1 MDNKTFIIA
10 VMEDIQDGYGS
21 LIITLKERINSA
33 RIKAVLAVNAELVHL
48 YWDIGKLILLQQ
60 QEKGWGAKVTEQLS
74 KDLRSEFP
82 DMKGLSD
89 TNLRNMRRFAETYP
103 DLFRQQLA
111 GKNEIRQQAV
121 GELETEADD
130 LLQSA
135 ISRIPWGHNVVLME
149 KLKEQHHRLWYA
161 SKSIENGWS
170 RSVLEHQIANGLYE
184 RQQTTE
190 KQTNFKKLLPT
201 HQSEL
206 AEQAIKDPYIFDF
219 LNLSKEHKEKELED
233 KLIEHI
239 TKFLMELG
247 AGFAFVGRQY
257 HLPVRGDDFYIDL
270 LFYHIH
276 LKCYVVIEL
285 KIDKFKPEY
294 AGKLNFYLS
303 AVDDLLKRSDDNPT
317 IGILLCPTKNNVVVE
332 YALRDMTKP
341 IGVSEYQITKNIPKD
356 LIKDLPGIKALQQEL
371 EEELKKEL

>member
-1 MDNKTFIIA
+1 
-10 VMEDIQDGYGS
+10 
-21 LIITLKERINSA
+21 
-33 RIKAVLAVNAELVHL
+33 
-48 YWDIGKLILLQQ
+48 
-60 QEKGWGAKVTEQLS
+60 
-74 KDLRSEFP
+74 
-82 DMKGLSD
+82 MKGLSD
-89 TNLRNMRRFAETYP
+89 TNLRNMRRFSETYP

-111 GKNEIRQQAV
+111 GKSEIRQRAV
-121 GELETEADD
+121 GKLETEADD
-130 LLQSA
+130 LLQFA
-135 ISRIPWGHNVVLME
+135 ITQIPWGHNVVLME
-149 KLKEQHHRLWYA
+149 KLKELPKRLWYA
-161 SKSIENGWS
+161 NKSIENGWS

-190 KQTNFKKLLPT
+190 KQTNFKKILPA

-219 LNLSKEHKEKELED
+219 LNISKEHKEKELEN

-257 HLPVRGDDFYIDL
+257 HLPVGGDDFYIDL

-303 AVDDLLKRSDDNPT
+303 AVDDILKRSDDNPT

-341 IGVSEYQITKNIPKD
+341 MGISEYQITKNIPKE
-356 LIKDLPGIKALQQEL
+356 LIKNLPGIKALQHEL
-371 EEELKKEL
+371 EEELKKESLK